1 MFTPRIQCC
10 VCINIHEL
18 VPISPFYQVC
28 DGNCTFRTVTVSK
41 KRPGSVKPHFMVNL
55 HGSADTGLKYNKEI
69 MGGGIENHNA
79 TKLTLCLLNKM
90 TTLSGSG

>member
-69 MGGGIENHNA
+69 MGGGRGGGGDWEPQCYKIDSMSA
-79 TKLTLCLLNKM
+79 K
-90 TTLSGSG
+90 